1 MSFKLILS
9 IITIT
14 AVLFPYI
21 YNTLKLKNPVD
32 MEIPLDGDIANLS
45 NGKIYYRWHV
55 PEIIN
60 NDEII
65 ILVHGFSTPS
75 FVWNGILEDLL
86 STGRKVLVYDH
97 FGRGFSDRPNVEYS
111 LDFYVSTLEELILNL
126 KIKNKINI
134 VGYSM
139 GGPIAANFA
148 SQNNEEIKSLS
159 LIAPAGYIS
168 KPPSYLKIFTYPII
182 GDYIFR
188 AFPSVFKSISASE
201 TSYSDDPKSIN
212 EEEFTNLFMNQTLY
226 KGFTDALLS
235 TIRNFDMT
243 DTSSLYKKVDNLKI
257 KTSVIW
263 GAQDKVVPISGYD
276 ELKKDI
282 PLVAFNKIEDGTH
295 DITYRQPTQVGA
307 FLKNFIENQ

>member
-1 MSFKLILS
+1 MSFKLWFL

-14 AVLFPYI
+14 VILSPYI
-21 YNTLKLKNPVD
+21 YNTLKLKNPED
-32 MEIPLDGDIANLS
+32 MLIPLEGQITNLTK
-45 NGKIYYRWHV
+45 GKIYYRWFE

-97 FGRGFSDRPNVEYS
+97 YGRGFSDRPSTKYS
-111 LDFYVSTLEELILNL
+111 LDFYVSTLEELVLNL
-126 KIKNKINI
+126 KIENEINI

-139 GGPIAANFA
+139 GGPIAAEFA
-148 SQNNEEIKSLS
+148 SLNSEKIKTLS

-168 KPPSYLKIFTYPII
+168 EPSWYLKAFTYPII

-201 TSYSDDPKSIN
+201 TDYSDDPKSIN
-212 EEEFTNLFMNQTLY
+212 QEEFSELFINQTFF
-226 KGFTDALLS
+226 KGFTDSLLS
-235 TIRNFDMT
+235 TIRNFNMSE
-243 DTSSLYKKVDNLKI
+243 SSKIYKKIGNLEI
-257 KTSVIW
+257 DSLVIW
-263 GAQDKVVPISGYD
+263 GSQDKVVPISGYD
-276 ELKKDI
+276 KLKQDI
-282 PLVAFNKIEDGTH
+282 PLISFKRIEEGTH
-295 DITYRQPTQVGA
+295 DITYRQPTQVG
-307 FLKNFIENQ
+307 FLLKSFIEK